1 MTTTDSKKE
10 TTNKRITKTDLNQL
24 AQSRYGEDVYCE
36 HVRSGKRGWY
46 LHQGTSKNFIGVNA
60 NEAFQYLQTQ
70 EQVMP
75 VSDASATVATPTDSP
90 KTSEETVVTPA
101 PVIEAA
107 QVMPEV
113 PVTEDTESS
122 APSEPVTQ
130 ETEGTPEA
138 SAPSEQ
144 APVTQ
149 ETEGTPEASAP
160 SEQAPV
166 TQETKSTPEVSAPSE
181 QTPVTPEAKGTPE
194 TSAPSE
200 PVRQEAEGT
209 TVDEEAKQKV
219 PLSPE
224 ELLELLFEKFPQTFF
239 REPEKTRPI
248 QKYIHKKI
256 RKGLNNE
263 YTKGEISEALI
274 LYTQTIDYCKQLMKG
289 GARIDLQGKP
299 CGEVSVEHQEDA
311 KARFAG
317 ETDMRFQKQ
326 HRPKIQKLPL
336 PPPQLDELVTGK
348 MEVCLKIHELPA
360 DSKTTRNGWEEFL
373 IETERHAVKTTVRP
387 KTWKKLQNAGK
398 EYSHWIA
405 NIRGQMGPRSK
416 KGFELLAPA
425 IQIFETKPKEKNPE
439 ENPEDAATEPSSTES
454 E

>member
-60 NEAFQYLQTQ
+60 LEAFQYLQTQ

-107 QVMPEV
+107 PVMPEA

-130 ETEGTPEA
+130 ETEGTPEV

-144 APVTQ
+144 APVTP
-149 ETEGTPEASAP
+149 ETEGTPEA
-160 SEQAPV
+160 
-166 TQETKSTPEVSAPSE
+166 SAPSE

-209 TVDEEAKQKV
+209 TVDEEAKQKA

-256 RKGLNNE
+256 RKALNNE

-326 HRPKIQKLPL
+326 HRPKIQRLPL

-425 IQIFETKPKEKNPE
+425 IQIFETKPKEKNPQ
-439 ENPEDAATEPSSTES
+439 ENPEDAATEPSSPES

>member
-107 QVMPEV
+107 PVMPEV
-113 PVTEDTESS
+113 PVTAS

>member
-1 MTTTDSKKE
+1 
-10 TTNKRITKTDLNQL
+10 
-24 AQSRYGEDVYCE
+24 
-36 HVRSGKRGWY
+36 
-46 LHQGTSKNFIGVNA
+46 
-60 NEAFQYLQTQ
+60 
-70 EQVMP
+70 
-75 VSDASATVATPTDSP
+75 
-90 KTSEETVVTPA
+90 
-101 PVIEAA
+101 
-107 QVMPEV
+107 
-113 PVTEDTESS
+113 
-122 APSEPVTQ
+122 
-130 ETEGTPEA
+130 
-138 SAPSEQ
+138 
-144 APVTQ
+144 
-149 ETEGTPEASAP
+149 
-160 SEQAPV
+160 
-166 TQETKSTPEVSAPSE
+166 
-181 QTPVTPEAKGTPE
+181 
-194 TSAPSE
+194 
-200 PVRQEAEGT
+200 
-209 TVDEEAKQKV
+209 
-219 PLSPE
+219 
-224 ELLELLFEKFPQTFF
+224 
-239 REPEKTRPI
+239 
-248 QKYIHKKI
+248 
-256 RKGLNNE
+256 
-263 YTKGEISEALI
+263 
-274 LYTQTIDYCKQLMKG
+274 MKG

>member
-122 APSEPVTQ
+122 APSE
-130 ETEGTPEA
+130 
-138 SAPSEQ
+138 
-144 APVTQ
+144 PVTQ

>member
-107 QVMPEV
+107 PVMPEV

-122 APSEPVTQ
+122 APSEPVT
-130 ETEGTPEA
+130 P
-138 SAPSEQ
+138 
-144 APVTQ
+144 

-209 TVDEEAKQKV
+209 KIDEAVEQKA

-256 RKGLNNE
+256 RKALNNE

-289 GARIDLQGKP
+289 GVRIDLQGKP

-326 HRPKIQKLPL
+326 HRPKIQRLPL